1 MVRRSTPTLDRMHKV
16 PVLWPSRVTPQAEI
30 EAVKD
35 LYANL
40 AGVRYNVEAW
50 AAALKLYQF
59 TESRPSNVPRDTA
72 RSWKFLAAN
81 ECVMQL
87 YHLKERIQKV
97 KGFKVREC
105 PSLSGTIEHVTL
117 RQASKALDDYF
128 PHIDKLRDAVA
139 HAASIDTN
147 PKKHAPDG
155 EFALVGFKED
165 HRFSSPYQGQIF
177 HLDLTAESLRRIE
190 EVADIFL
197 SAFIPAAAKLE
208 AEGHLE

>member
-1 MVRRSTPTLDRMHKV
+1 MRET
-16 PVLWPSRVTPQAEI
+16 PVLWPSQVTPSAEI

-40 AGVRYNVEAW
+40 AGVSCNVKAW
-50 AAALKLYQF
+50 AAALSLYEF
-59 TESRPSNVPRDTA
+59 TESNPSNLPSKTVRDW
-72 RSWKFLAAN
+72 RFLAAN

-87 YHLKERIQKV
+87 YHLKERIKTI

-105 PSLSGTIEHVTL
+105 PSLSGSIEHAKL
-117 RQASKALDDYF
+117 RQASKILDDYF
-128 PHIDKLRDAVA
+128 PQIDKLRDAVA

-155 EFALVGFKED
+155 GFALVGFREP

-177 HLDLTAESLRRIE
+177 HLDLTSQSLQRIE
-190 EVADIFL
+190 EVADIFI
-197 SAFIPAAAKLE
+197 SAFIPAAETLE

>member
-1 MVRRSTPTLDRMHKV
+1 MHKV
-16 PVLWPSRVTPQAEI
+16 PVLWPSRVTPGNEI

-40 AGVRYNVEAW
+40 AGVQYNVEAW
-50 AAALKLYQF
+50 SAALQLYQF
-59 TESRPSNVPRDTA
+59 TESRPTGVPRETV

-97 KGFKVREC
+97 KGFKLREC
-105 PSLSGTIEHVTL
+105 PSLSGAIEHAKL
-117 RQASKALDDYF
+117 RQASKDLDDYF

-139 HAASIDTN
+139 HTASIDTN

-155 EFALVGFKED
+155 EFALVGFRED
-165 HRFSSPYQGQIF
+165 HRFSSPYQGNIY
-177 HLDLTAESLRRIE
+177 HLDLTLESLRKIE
-190 EVADIFL
+190 EVADTFL
-197 SAFIPAAAKLE
+197 SAFMPAASKLE
-208 AEGHLE
+208 QEGHLE